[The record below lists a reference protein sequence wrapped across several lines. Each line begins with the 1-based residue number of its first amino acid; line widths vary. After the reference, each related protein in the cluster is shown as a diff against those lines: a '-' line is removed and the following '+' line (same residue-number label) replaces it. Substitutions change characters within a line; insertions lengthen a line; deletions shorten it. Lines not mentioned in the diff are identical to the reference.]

1 MVADCP
7 VCSKFAAM
15 NTSKL
20 KYGVIYTAGSLLSKV
35 VGRMMALLERG
46 EWSSWPRFEQENLP
60 LAHLDGD
67 APQLVARRVNVGNAG
82 RDAVVTLRVD
92 NPEHLSAADV
102 QRFLAA
108 AADVADRS
116 AGDLT
121 LTQTPPPPLHESVQ
135 VSECGSSRRWFPS
148 LRRGSKSMAVEADA
162 CEKFAADASCD
173 SEVLCD
179 SEVPSLG
186 AISPP
191 PDDDEEEIV
200 ALEVERRQA
209 LQALQ
214 AAVLNYVVTYHAD
227 PAQLMQTLLKG
238 KIVVGPHQKLSPLL
252 VNGELR
258 IVLPHYNEVEIE
270 MPALCRAIYILFL
283 SHPEGIALRNIADCR
298 PELEHI
304 YSLVMPGRDDARAR
318 RTLDNLCDPMSNT
331 LNEYISKIKRC
342 VATCII
348 NDDLARHYCITGK
361 RSEAYRIDLDP
372 SLVTLPRAV
381 TER

>member
-1 MVADCP
+1 
-7 VCSKFAAM
+7 M
-15 NTSKL
+15 NTSEL

-46 EWSSWPRFEQENLP
+46 EWSSWSRFELEVLP

-67 APQLVARRVNVGNAG
+67 APQLVTRRVNVGNAG

-108 AADVADRS
+108 AADVADCS

-121 LTQTPPPPLHESVQ
+121 LTQIPSPPHMSVQ
-135 VSECGSSRRWFPS
+135 ASECGPSRRWFPS

-173 SEVLCD
+173 SEA
-179 SEVPSLG
+179 PSLG
-186 AISPP
+186 AISLD

-348 NDDLARHYCITGK
+348 NDDLACHYCITGK
-361 RSEAYRIDLDP
+361 RNEAYRIHLDP

>member
-7 VCSKFAAM
+7 VCSKFATM
-15 NTSKL
+15 NTSEL

-46 EWSSWPRFEQENLP
+46 EWSSWSRFELEDLP

-67 APQLVARRVNVGNAG
+67 APQLVTRRVNVGNAG

-102 QRFLAA
+102 KRFLAA
-108 AADVADRS
+108 AADVADCS

-121 LTQTPPPPLHESVQ
+121 LTQTPSPPHMTVQ
-135 VSECGSSRRWFPS
+135 ASECGSSRRWFPG

-173 SEVLCD
+173 SESPL
-179 SEVPSLG
+179 LG
-186 AISPP
+186 AISLAPD
-191 PDDDEEEIV
+191 DDDEEEIV

-361 RSEAYRIDLDP
+361 RNEAYRIHLDP

>member
-1 MVADCP
+1 
-7 VCSKFAAM
+7 M
-15 NTSKL
+15 NTSEL

-67 APQLVARRVNVGNAG
+67 APLLVARRVNVGNAG

-108 AADVADRS
+108 AADVADCS

-121 LTQTPPPPLHESVQ
+121 LTQTPPPPLRESVKA
-135 VSECGSSRRWFPS
+135 SECGSSRRWFPS

-173 SEVLCD
+173 SEV
-179 SEVPSLG
+179 PSLG
-186 AISPP
+186 AISLA
-191 PDDDEEEIV
+191 PDDDEEEILT
-200 ALEVERRQA
+200 LEVERRQA

-238 KIVVGPHQKLSPLL
+238 KIVVGQHQKLSPLL

-258 IVLPHYNEVEIE
+258 IVLP
-270 MPALCRAIYILFL
+270 ALQR
-283 SHPEGIALRNIADCR
+283 GGD
-298 PELEHI
+298 
-304 YSLVMPGRDDARAR
+304 
-318 RTLDNLCDPMSNT
+318 
-331 LNEYISKIKRC
+331 
-342 VATCII
+342 
-348 NDDLARHYCITGK
+348 
-361 RSEAYRIDLDP
+361 
-372 SLVTLPRAV
+372 
-381 TER
+381 